1 MIKYPLVLTLLL
13 AFSKVLAQQ
22 PPLQEPKWE
31 VGVNLLSLLKPP
43 SLRLDQLNSTYGL
56 IVRKKV
62 SPKNALRF
70 RSDFGLD
77 FDPSPTVPNTN
88 QPRDYTLS
96 FDIGYERQNRVGRFV
111 HYYGGDVMIRF
122 SGYNSTIGI
131 GIANGTDPSALTYT
145 TQKGKVRTIGL
156 EALTG
161 GKYYMADRV
170 SLSLETNLQLSIAST
185 IGETFNIDGNGNKIT
200 NPVTIIS
207 SSGMNLNIVPI
218 SVIYLSYYF

>member
-1 MIKYPLVLTLLL
+1 
-13 AFSKVLAQQ
+13 
-22 PPLQEPKWE
+22 
-31 VGVNLLSLLKPP
+31 
-43 SLRLDQLNSTYGL
+43 
-56 IVRKKV
+56 
-62 SPKNALRF
+62 
-70 RSDFGLD
+70 
-77 FDPSPTVPNTN
+77 
-88 QPRDYTLS
+88 
-96 FDIGYERQNRVGRFV
+96 
-111 HYYGGDVMIRF
+111 MIRF